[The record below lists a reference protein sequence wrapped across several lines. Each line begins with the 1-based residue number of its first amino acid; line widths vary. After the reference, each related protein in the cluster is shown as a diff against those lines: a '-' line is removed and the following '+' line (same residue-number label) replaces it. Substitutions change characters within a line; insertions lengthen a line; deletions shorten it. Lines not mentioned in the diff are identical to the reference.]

1 MKKMTLSKMTT
12 TATETLK
19 TDIYFPLLDFVVTSG
34 NRGQIYSDYKLEI
47 KQ

>member
-12 TATETLK
+12 TVTETLK